1 MPIELA
7 REGRLLRLT
16 LNRPE
21 KRNALNLETCREI
34 TAAIMD
40 ASGDPAVGAILLSGA
55 GKAFSAGM
63 DLTEAPDVDAEE
75 LAEAHDR
82 LFTIYEWVD
91 KPVVAAVQGAAIAGG
106 TGLAVNAHIV
116 IAAEDAVFGLTEV
129 RLGLW
134 PVLIFPAIAAAV
146 GERRAMELA
155 LSGRTFGAHE
165 AASYGLVNEVVPLD
179 GLVAR
184 SLEVATSLANSSGAA
199 IGAGLAYVRAIRGKP
214 SAEAL
219 AIGRVARER
228 IMRHEDFAEGIR
240 AFRGKRA
247 ALWPSHQG

>member
-1 MPIELA
+1 MPIELE
-7 REGRLLRLT
+7 RDRRLLRLT

-34 TAAIMD
+34 TAAIVE
-40 ASGDPAVGAILLSGA
+40 ANRDPAVGAILLSGA
-55 GKAFSAGM
+55 GKAFCAGM
-63 DLTEAPDVDAEE
+63 DLTEAPDVDADE

-106 TGLAVNAHIV
+106 TGLAANAHIV
-116 IAAEDAVFGLTEV
+116 IAAEDAIFGLTEV

-134 PVLIFPAIAAAV
+134 PVLIFPSITAAA

-155 LSGRTFGAHE
+155 LSGRTFGAQE
-165 AASYGLVNEVVPLD
+165 AVAYGLVSEVVALD
-179 GLVAR
+179 CLAAR
-184 SLEVATSLANSSGAA
+184 AAEVATAIANASASA

-219 AIGRVARER
+219 AIGRVAREQ

-247 ALWPSHQG
+247 PVWPSHQA